1 MDLESLSRAQTMGS
15 SDADMDDTPAS
26 SVHESDLEDEEEEE
40 EEEEEEDVPLVT
52 LHPRI
57 GHNVNAEFD
66 CPLKEL
72 SPCILAA
79 AQESARQGCPQC
91 TLRTTAISEIFPSL
105 PDSTELRC
113 SHDYLFLPFHI
124 QGQRIVLASYDH
136 APGDDVLICNVYGHR
151 IGGLAWVER
160 IVPCNT
166 DLPESL
172 ETVKRWIM
180 ECDDAHDCTSNAKTN
195 LPRRLLDVRNNSV
208 RVHEITHEDEGTK
221 YACLSHCWGYPPNKI
236 LCNTLAT
243 FNDYR
248 QAVPWEKLPK
258 TFRDAISFTRKLGVP
273 FLWIDSLCIVQDDKD
288 KKDWQEQSANMA
300 NIYRN
305 AYITLAATAAKDAD
319 GGLHTSHDVSPTH
332 RIGSPL
338 LTVQFPDGT
347 ERQLFARRTFD
358 HNTTSLPLL
367 KRGWVYQERL
377 LSPRVL
383 HFVGEEVIWECNHAI
398 ACECGG
404 GNLEH
409 AMERARIT
417 DSSRTNGF
425 SCIGQ
430 HAFHPAPLDLWYQ
443 IVGEYCAL
451 SLTHSS
457 DIYPALSGIAKIF
470 AAEIDDEYIAGMWKG
485 TLSANLLWYPQVIE
499 EEERTK
505 RMPTEL
511 TNHKA
516 WRAPSWSWASHDWQS
531 DFRVLPS
538 TKALAE
544 VKHISCQPTGVDPT
558 GELATANLTLRTK
571 CTPAYFDKGSKTLH
585 LDGFEIPA
593 AAPRISSYL
602 VSELYTCYFG
612 LDATYVENQPEMVF
626 AQIAE
631 STGDSTVYL
640 YGVHELLH
648 FEQEVKLFMLLAKQS
663 DGHWIRVGLATI
675 ALYEPEVALFT
686 GCSREGRQDVV
697 KGMTQEEIRSVLE
710 QGAERKRVLFRRLD
724 TLEMRDLT
732 VW

>member
-273 FLWIDSLCIVQDDKD
+273 FLWIDSLCIVQNDKD

-305 AYITLAATAAKDAD
+305 AYITLAATAAKDSD
-319 GGLHTSHDVSPTH
+319 GGLYTSHDVPPTR

-338 LTVQFPDGT
+338 LTVQFPDGS
-347 ERQLFARRTFD
+347 ERQLFARRNFD
-358 HNTTSLPLL
+358 HDTTSLPLL
-367 KRGWVYQERL
+367 KRGWAYQERL

-383 HFVGEEVIWECNHAI
+383 HFVGEEVIWECNHALT
-398 ACECGG
+398 CECGG
-404 GNLEH
+404 GNLEY
-409 AMERARIT
+409 AMERPPIT
-417 DSSRTNGF
+417 DSSKDDEFRSTGPH
-425 SCIGQ
+425 SR
-430 HAFHPAPLDLWYQ
+430 HPAPLDFWYR

-451 SLTHSS
+451 SLTQSS
-457 DIYPALSGIAKIF
+457 DIFPALSGIAKVF
-470 AAEIDDEYIAGMWKG
+470 AAEIDDDYVAGMWRQK
-485 TLSANLLWYPQVIE
+485 LVSNLLWYFTAREQQPS
-499 EEERTK
+499 TSK
-505 RMPTEL
+505 
-511 TNHKA
+511 
-516 WRAPSWSWASHDWQS
+516 WRAPSWSWASSSQHS
-531 DFRVLPS
+531 DFRVLP
-538 TKALAE
+538 TTEELASVLE
-544 VKHISCQPTGVDPT
+544 VTAQPSGVDPT
-558 GELATANLTLRTK
+558 GELAAASLALRTK
-571 CTPAYFDKGSKTLH
+571 AIPATFHASTQTIQIDDFSIPLATKNLNFSSISGLYTAYFDLASTSHTSIILAQLAKCTGERRPYLH
-585 LDGFEIPA
+585 D
-593 AAPRISSYL
+593 
-602 VSELYTCYFG
+602 
-612 LDATYVENQPEMVF
+612 
-626 AQIAE
+626 
-631 STGDSTVYL
+631 
-640 YGVHELLH
+640 VHEPIYIQ
-648 FEQEVKLFMLLAKQS
+648 QEVRSYMILACH
-663 DGHWIRVGLATI
+663 GGNYTRIGLATI
-675 ALYEPEVALFT
+675 AAYDPNTSLYPTPCPDE
-686 GCSREGRQDVV
+686 
-697 KGMTQEEIRSVLE
+697 
-710 QGAERKRVLFRRLD
+710 RVLLSSLTRSQIQARFEDTAQLNRRIFKKFD
-724 TLEMRDLT
+724 SVEERDLILL
-732 VW
+732 